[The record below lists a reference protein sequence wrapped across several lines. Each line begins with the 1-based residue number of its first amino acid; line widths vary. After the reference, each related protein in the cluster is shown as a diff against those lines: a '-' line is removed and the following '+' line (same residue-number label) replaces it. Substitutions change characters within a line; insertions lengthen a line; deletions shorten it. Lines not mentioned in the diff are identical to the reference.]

1 MCTEKCP
8 AGYQYEV
15 GSVEGGGSLEAGVNA
30 TLEEC
35 GERCLRNLECNSF
48 EHRIR
53 ECELNTE
60 PEPTAREFG
69 NFVFCKNNGNKLKKV
84 PLIRKQN

>member
-1 MCTEKCP
+1 MT
-8 AGYQYEV
+8 

-48 EHRIR
+48 EHQNL
-53 ECELNTE
+53 ECNLNTE
-60 PEPTAREFG
+60 QEPNAPG
-69 NFVFCKNNGNKLKKV
+69 YQNYVFCSNSGKILHKMMFCNYAE
-84 PLIRKQN
+84 